1 MQGGLGVDFHINLR
15 DGCPVAD
22 CMLLGYTNGYFD
34 YVPTILAATQGGYG
48 AGNSNTHVLVGAG
61 ERMLDHALTHIYQM
75 LGNLMRHYGSGLS

>member
-1 MQGGLGVDFHINLR
+1 VGVDFHINLPDR
-15 DGCPVAD
+15 CPLAD

-61 ERMLDHALTHIYQM
+61 ERMLDHGLTHITKCWE
-75 LGNLMRHYGSGLS
+75 NLMRHYGSGLS